1 MKIIIIT
8 LAVFLISSFA
18 YSQSSIVYDAGTTIQ
33 VDIGADIC
41 ADSKTINGT
50 WTGGGTFCEGPL
62 PVELI
67 TFTSSVSMQGR
78 DVTLIWKTDKEINNS
93 GFDVDRKIKGTNE
106 WKKITF
112 VQGKG
117 NSETPVQYTFVD
129 KKLNSGKY
137 NYRLKQVDYNGNYKY
152 YDLNSEIEIGV
163 PKKFDL
169 SQNYPNPFN
178 PNTKIDFELPLDGKV
193 SIAVY
198 DITGREVA
206 VLMNNE
212 FRKAD
217 YYTVVFD
224 GSRFS
229 SGVYFYIIRTEKFV
243 QSKRM
248 VLIK

>member
-8 LAVFLISSFA
+8 FTVFLISSLA
-18 YSQSSIVYDAGTTIQ
+18 YGQSSIVYDVGTTIQ
-33 VDIGADIC
+33 VEIGTDIC

-50 WTGGGTFCEGPL
+50 WIGGGTFCEGAL

-67 TFTSSVSMQGR
+67 SFTSSVSMQGR
-78 DVTLIWKTDKEINNS
+78 DVTLTWKTDKEINNS
-93 GFDVDRKIKGTNE
+93 GFNVDRKIKGTNE

-117 NSETPVQYTFVD
+117 NSETHVQYTFVD

-152 YDLNSEIEIGV
+152 YDLNSEVEIGL
-163 PKKFDL
+163 PKKFNL

-198 DITGREVA
+198 DITGREIA
-206 VLMNNE
+206 VLLNNE
-212 FRKAD
+212 FRIAG
-217 YYTVVFD
+217 YYTADFN

-229 SGVYFYIIRTEKFV
+229 SGVYFYRFASEKYNQTKKMMIIK
-243 QSKRM
+243 
-248 VLIK
+248 